1 VCGTDLDGGLRAKV
15 KGNLGE
21 DGWCTGLQEGLGL
34 AGETVAALAAV
45 TAPSAISAFAAVAG
59 IASAIEGDTGAGAE
73 SPCAP
78 LSAGTAGTASTRL
91 ACREVALY
99 PCAACAIT
107 HEYSCETAPAAGAAF
122 TPLAALPA
130 TAATPTAG
138 ANGGA
143 VWRNDI
149 RAATTSPP
157 ATTATTMRPILSG
170 LSAAAWPP
178 KAFYDLTRGSI
189 GATLPRKAV
198 LPILAISTTGR
209 RHTR

>member
-1 VCGTDLDGGLRAKV
+1 MYRFAGGVGPGRGDRCRLGRRYRPVRHFRLCRRCRHCIRHRRRHRGRHRVPLRPLV
-15 KGNLGE
+15 RR
-21 DGWCTGLQEGLGL
+21 DRRDRQHPPGLPRGS
-34 AGETVAALAAV
+34 TVSMRCLRHYPRV
-45 TAPSAISAFAAVAG
+45 QLRNCSRRRS
-59 IASAIEGDTGAGAE
+59 
-73 SPCAP
+73 
-78 LSAGTAGTASTRL
+78 R
-91 ACREVALY
+91 LY
-99 PCAACAIT
+99 PPF
-107 HEYSCETAPAAGAAF
+107 HP
-122 TPLAALPA
+122 PRHRRL
-130 TAATPTAG
+130 PTAG

-157 ATTATTMRPILSG
+157 AATATTMRPILPG